1 MKLTNIAA
9 YVAAK
14 YQRVN
19 APGKITNGQLL
30 ILHNGQWI
38 TREAFYKST
47 PEPGTLLK
55 IVGYKG
61 INACT
66 KVANIS

>member
-14 YQRVN
+14 ETRLN
-19 APGKITNGQLL
+19 APGRITNGQLL
-30 ILHNGQWI
+30 VLHNGQWVS
-38 TREAFYKST
+38 REDFYKAT
-47 PEPGTLLK
+47 PEPSTLLK

-61 INACT
+61 VNSCT

>member
-14 YQRVN
+14 EVRLS

-30 ILHNGQWI
+30 ILYNGQWI
-38 TREAFYKST
+38 TREAFYKAT
-47 PEPGTLLK
+47 PEPSTLLK

-61 INACT
+61 VNKCT
-66 KVANIS
+66 RVDNIS